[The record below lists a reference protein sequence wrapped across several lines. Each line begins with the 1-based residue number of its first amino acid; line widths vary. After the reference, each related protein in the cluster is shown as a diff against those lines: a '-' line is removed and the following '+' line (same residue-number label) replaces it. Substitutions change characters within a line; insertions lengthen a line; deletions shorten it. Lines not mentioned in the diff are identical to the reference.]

1 MNLCPKCGGLV
12 KSEEAT
18 CPKCNTLLVKDNVEI
33 LDLELP
39 ITKEEKELEIIET
52 PLYVK
57 KDNIIEEKNNLTKF
71 NIVLTVLSI
80 LTLIT
85 TIIILATN
93 ILIELDKEE
102 IIIKEELFRNNGL
115 YSDFISTE
123 NELLSINEDNTFA
136 LYNNYKILDNNYYKG
151 TYEYKT
157 GEAAIYEMG
166 YSIEE
171 FNKEFTNTDIN
182 NVYSLKLK
190 PLKSYF
196 HNQNND
202 IKENEIWWL
211 ILIINEDNIY
221 AYNETLDIRYNFIR
235 K

>member
-1 MNLCPKCGGLV
+1 MNLCPKCGGLI
-12 KSEEAT
+12 KSNEET

-39 ITKEEKELEIIET
+39 MTKEEKELELLQT
-52 PLYVK
+52 PLYIK
-57 KDNIIEEKNNLTKF
+57 KEEYEEKNNLTRF
-71 NIVLTVLSI
+71 NTILTVISV

-102 IIIKEELFRNNGL
+102 PIIKEELFRNNGL

-123 NELLSINEDNTFA
+123 NELLSIYEDKTFA
-136 LYNNYKILDNNYYKG
+136 LYNNYKELDNDYYKG
-151 TYEYKT
+151 TYEYKV
-157 GEAAIYEMG
+157 GEEAIYEMG
-166 YSIEE
+166 YSIEDFYKE
-171 FNKEFTNTDIN
+171 FNNVDIN
-182 NVYSLKLK
+182 NVYSIQLK

-196 HNQNND
+196 KKQNQD

-211 ILIINEDNIY
+211 LLIINEDNIY
-221 AYNETLDIRYNFIR
+221 AYNKTLDIRYNFIR